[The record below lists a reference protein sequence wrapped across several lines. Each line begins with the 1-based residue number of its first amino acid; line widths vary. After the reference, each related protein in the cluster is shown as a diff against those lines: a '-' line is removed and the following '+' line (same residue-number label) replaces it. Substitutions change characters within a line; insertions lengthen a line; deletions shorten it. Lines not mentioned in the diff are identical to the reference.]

1 MEDIIKKIIQIDQNA
16 YENKQNAERTIKRYE
31 EKLEDIFE
39 DLRWEILERAKEE
52 VKSQEQAEIEDCTA
66 MIEDLETACQKDI
79 KRVEMQFQ
87 QIYPV
92 IKKELLAHI
101 LGEYLGMV

>member
-16 YENKQNAERTIKRYE
+16 YENKQSAERTIKRYE
-31 EKLEDIFE
+31 EQLQNIFE

-52 VKSQEQAEIEDCTA
+52 VKSQDQAEVEDCNA
-66 MIEDLETACQKDI
+66 MVWDLEIACEKDI
-79 KRVEMQFQ
+79 KRVEIQFQ

-92 IKKELLAHI
+92 IKKELLMHI
-101 LGEYLGMV
+101 LGEYSGEL